1 MAPNVA
7 PDKTRVNFT
16 IPKKLKKQLEKQAEK
31 ENRSFSN
38 MIVVAIEEYLRQKAN
53 K

>member
-1 MAPNVA
+1 MASNVA
-7 PDKTRVNFT
+7 PNKTRVNFT
-16 IPKKLKKQLEKQAEK
+16 IPKDLKRDLEQQAIK

-38 MIVVAIEEYLRQKAN
+38 MIVVAIEEYLKNKAN

>member
-1 MAPNVA
+1 MASNVA

-38 MIVVAIEEYLRQKAN
+38 MIVVAIEEYLKN
-53 K
+53 KTVR